1 MQTATTHQLESLEI
15 PTAELRRI
23 VANAIEEDL
32 GWGDITTDNLV
43 PARAQA
49 HADVVFRSAG
59 VVCGINVLEEV
70 FRALDEQV
78 VVDREAFREGD
89 QVAKGTTVAVVHGQ
103 ARALLK
109 GERVALNFVQRMA
122 AIATATA
129 EYVKACEGLSVHVI
143 DTRKTTPGLRLLE
156 KYAIRVGGGRNHRF
170 NLSDGVLVKD
180 NHLVALRNEGI
191 GTAEALK
198 LLRDRVPH
206 TVQIEVEVDRIDQIP
221 DVLEGGA
228 DIILLDNMSPAQ
240 AREAVQF
247 IAGRAKTEVSG
258 GVKLET
264 VRAYAEAG
272 VDVVSSGSLTH
283 STPALDVG
291 IDFELDV

>member
-1 MQTATTHQLESLEI
+1 MKSTIARDLETLEV
-15 PTAELRRI
+15 PAAELRRI
-23 VANAIEEDL
+23 VANALDEDV

-49 HADVVFRSAG
+49 HADVVFRTAG
-59 VVCGINVLEEV
+59 VVCGISVLEEV
-70 FRALDEQV
+70 FRQLDEHI
-78 VVDREAFREGD
+78 VVDREELREGD
-89 QVAKGTTVAVVHGQ
+89 RVDKGATVAVVHGR
-103 ARALLK
+103 ARAILK

-129 EYVKACEGLSVHVI
+129 EYVNACEGLAVHVI

-198 LLRDRVPH
+198 MLRDRVPH

-228 DIILLDNMSPAQ
+228 DIILLDNMTPAQ

-258 GVKLET
+258 GVKLDT

-272 VDVVSSGSLTH
+272 IDVVSSGSLTH

-291 IDFELDV
+291 LDFELDG